1 MLKRIFKKRINEI
14 YVKYMSKDVLIT
26 DDMANFFGLESLG
39 TWKVRGV
46 IIITYRKRI
55 ILWNVETQKRVINS
69 S

>member
-1 MLKRIFKKRINEI
+1 MLKRIFTKRINEI
-14 YVKYMSKDVLIT
+14 YAKYMSKDVLIT